1 MFYAGAVECKA
12 IGCGP
17 PRCERPVQVPGQCCP
32 VCQGCEYRGRSYPE
46 GQSFSNPQDRCEQ
59 CICQVR
65 EATLSQTLICYICDS
80 VRKDEYVFTGI
91 ILTKHLQV
99 QNKHDN
105 W

>member
-65 EATLSQTLICYICDS
+65 EATVSQTLICYICDS
-80 VRKDEYVFTGI
+80 LRK
-91 ILTKHLQV
+91 K
-99 QNKHDN
+99 
-105 W
+105 